1 MFTFLLTII
10 SILALLLVLI
20 ILLQSG
26 KGGGLAAAFG
36 GAGSST
42 DSLIGGR
49 QAATLLTKLTWIGGG
64 VFLFLSLVL
73 SVLSSRQPGRA
84 ESILRN
90 EFGGAAQPAAAPA
103 SVLDAEGA
111 ENPLGVPTEE
121 AAPAAGD
128 DAETPAS
135 SGSED
140 GGGS

>member
-1 MFTFLLTII
+1 MFTFLVAII
-10 SILALLLVLI
+10 SVLALFLVLI

-64 VFLFLSLVL
+64 LFLFLSLIL
-73 SVLSSRQPGRA
+73 SVLSSRQPGQQ

-90 EFGGAAQPAAAPA
+90 EFGVQGQPAAAPA
-103 SVLDAEGA
+103 SVLEAEG
-111 ENPLGVPTEE
+111 EGNPLGVPGE
-121 AAPAAGD
+121 AAPSG
-128 DAETPAS
+128 ETGESAPAS
-135 SGSED
+135 PED
-140 GGGS
+140 PGGS